1 MLGRTTD
8 ICKQVWT
15 NFPMSCPQKYSSIS
29 ELKEEKKTKQAIE
42 TDRMVEE
49 ASQAENSGVAKTLE

>member
-1 MLGRTTD
+1 
-8 ICKQVWT
+8 
-15 NFPMSCPQKYSSIS
+15 MSCPQKYSSIS